1 MIGGVDIQGEV
12 ARSGAKAR
20 VSDVSAS
27 PHWVTRHSKGF
38 TGETPSASRRSAPS
52 PEGKETGTRA

>member
-27 PHWVTRHSKGF
+27 PHWVTRYSKGF
-38 TGETPSASRRSAPS
+38 TGETPSASRRSVSFP
-52 PEGKETGTRA
+52 